1 MPDRWVPDAGD
12 IVWMHFSPH
21 AGHEQA
27 GHRPAI
33 VLSNQSYNAKRGMMI
48 CVPMTSRIKGYP
60 FEVSIAG
67 QSPSVALADQVKSMD
82 WRAREASYKGSITA
96 SEMSE
101 IRSIVAALVGIVSPA

>member
-12 IVWMHFSPH
+12 IVWMHYSPH

-33 VLSNQSYNAKRGMMI
+33 VLSNRSYNAKRGMMI

-60 FEVSIAG
+60 FEVMIAG
-67 QSPSVALADQVKSMD
+67 QISSVALADQVKNMD
-82 WRAREASYKGSITA
+82 WRARAASHKGRITA